1 MIKNL
6 LFALLITCTTAIT
19 LADDGMFRG
28 FTKSEIKFIKNIEVV
43 QQENITSISR
53 QGDTHIM
60 VVFPTAKYLLNL
72 STGFVANVWILGD
85 DDITWEEMGPEY

>member
-6 LFALLITCTTAIT
+6 LFALLITCTTAIA

-28 FTKSEIKFIKNIEVV
+28 FTKSEIRFIKNIEVV

>member
-6 LFALLITCTTAIT
+6 LFVLLITCTTTIA
-19 LADDGMFRG
+19 LADDGMFHG
-28 FTKSEIKFIKNIEVV
+28 FTKSEVKFIKNVEVV
-43 QQENITSISR
+43 QQERITSISR

-72 STGFVANVWILGD
+72 STGFVANVWILSD
-85 DDITWEEMGPEY
+85 DDLTWEEMGPEY

>member
-6 LFALLITCTTAIT
+6 LFALLITCTTTIA

-28 FTKSEIKFIKNIEVV
+28 FTKSEVKFIKNVEIV
-43 QQENITSISR
+43 QQERITNISR

-72 STGFVANVWILGD
+72 STGFVANVWILSD
-85 DDITWEEMGPEY
+85 DDLTWEEMGPEY

>member
-6 LFALLITCTTAIT
+6 LFALLITCTSTIA
-19 LADDGMFRG
+19 LANDGMFRG
-28 FTKSEIKFIKNIEVV
+28 YTKSEIRFIKNVEVV

-53 QGDTHIM
+53 QGDSYIL
-60 VVFPTAKYLLNL
+60 VVFPTAKYLLNTA
-72 STGFVANVWILGD
+72 TGFVSNVWILGD

>member
-6 LFALLITCTTAIT
+6 LFALLITCTTTIA

-28 FTKSEIKFIKNIEVV
+28 FTKSEVKFIKNVEVV
-43 QQENITSISR
+43 QQERITSISR

-72 STGFVANVWILGD
+72 STGFVANVWILSD
-85 DDITWEEMGPEY
+85 DDLTLEEMGPEY

>member
-6 LFALLITCTTAIT
+6 LFALLITCTTTTA

-28 FTKSEIKFIKNIEVV
+28 FTKSEVKFIKNVEVV
-43 QQENITSISR
+43 QQERITSIYR

-60 VVFPTAKYLLNL
+60 VAFPTAKYLLNTA
-72 STGFVANVWILGD
+72 TGFVANVWILSD
-85 DDITWEEMGPEY
+85 DDLTWEEMGPEY

>member
-6 LFALLITCTTAIT
+6 LFALLITCTTTIA

-28 FTKSEIKFIKNIEVV
+28 FTKSEVKFIKNVEVV
-43 QQENITSISR
+43 QQERITNISR

-72 STGFVANVWILGD
+72 STGFVANVWILSD
-85 DDITWEEMGPEY
+85 DDLTWEEMGPEY

>member
-6 LFALLITCTTAIT
+6 LFALLITCTTTIA

-28 FTKSEIKFIKNIEVV
+28 FTKSEVKFIKNVEIV
-43 QQENITSISR
+43 QQERITNISR

-60 VVFPTAKYLLNL
+60 IVFPTAKYLLNL
-72 STGFVANVWILGD
+72 STGFVANVWILSD
-85 DDITWEEMGPEY
+85 DDLTWEEMGPEY

>member
-6 LFALLITCTTAIT
+6 LFALLITCTTTIA

-28 FTKSEIKFIKNIEVV
+28 FTKSEVKFIKNVEVV
-43 QQENITSISR
+43 QQERITSISR

-72 STGFVANVWILGD
+72 STGFVANVWILSD
-85 DDITWEEMGPEY
+85 DDLTWEEMGPEY

>member
-6 LFALLITCTTAIT
+6 LFALLITCTTTIA

>member
-6 LFALLITCTTAIT
+6 LFALLITCTTTIA

-28 FTKSEIKFIKNIEVV
+28 FTKSEVKFIKNVEVV
-43 QQENITSISR
+43 QQERITSISR

-60 VVFPTAKYLLNL
+60 IVFSTAKYLLNL
-72 STGFVANVWILGD
+72 STGFVANVWILSD
-85 DDITWEEMGPEY
+85 DDLTWEEMGPEY

>member
-6 LFALLITCTTAIT
+6 LFALLITCTTTIA
-19 LADDGMFRG
+19 LANDGMFRG
-28 FTKSEIKFIKNIEVV
+28 FTKSEIRFIKNIEVV

-53 QGDTHIM
+53 QGDTYIM

-72 STGFVANVWILGD
+72 STGFVANVWILGN

>member
-6 LFALLITCTTAIT
+6 LFALLITCTTTIA

-28 FTKSEIKFIKNIEVV
+28 FTKSEVKFIKNVEVV
-43 QQENITSISR
+43 QQERITSISR

-60 VVFPTAKYLLNL
+60 IVFPTAKYLLNL
-72 STGFVANVWILGD
+72 STGFVANVWILSD
-85 DDITWEEMGPEY
+85 DDLTWEEMGPEY

>member
-6 LFALLITCTTAIT
+6 LFALLITCTTTIA

-28 FTKSEIKFIKNIEVV
+28 FTKSEVKFIKNVEVV
-43 QQENITSISR
+43 QQERITSISR

-72 STGFVANVWILGD
+72 STGFVANMWILSD
-85 DDITWEEMGPEY
+85 DDLTWEEMGPEY

>member
-6 LFALLITCTTAIT
+6 LFALLITCTTTIA

-28 FTKSEIKFIKNIEVV
+28 FTKSEVKFIKNVEVV
-43 QQENITSISR
+43 QQERITSISR

-60 VVFPTAKYLLNL
+60 IVFPTAKYLLNTA
-72 STGFVANVWILGD
+72 TGFVANVWILSD
-85 DDITWEEMGPEY
+85 DDLTWEEMGPEY